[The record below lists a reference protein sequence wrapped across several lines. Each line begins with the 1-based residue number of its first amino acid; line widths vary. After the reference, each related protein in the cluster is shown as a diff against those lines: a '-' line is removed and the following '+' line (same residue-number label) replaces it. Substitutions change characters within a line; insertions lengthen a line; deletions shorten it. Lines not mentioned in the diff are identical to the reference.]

1 MGSERRFALPA
12 QNDLHSVEHFFT
24 LDEETYFLY
33 IYSPRTNEKFA
44 TSCSYIYFSHE
55 PQWPRSFPP
64 VVSLAPQCPRM
75 AKRVPLRTRPRVIH
89 VERALLARSETPFP
103 LTNMSLQLCK
113 QHVAGIEVIPNG
125 CDRFENA
132 KTTSWPS
139 PASTQERLL
148 WLPRAT
154 LPSLT
159 S

>member
-1 MGSERRFALPA
+1 MTIISTVPMRSERRFALPA
-12 QNDLHSVEHFFT
+12 QNDLHSVENFFT

-89 VERALLARSETPFP
+89 VEIESVGSLGNSISP
-103 LTNMSLQLCK
+103 TNNINYQY
-113 QHVAGIEVIPNG
+113 VI
-125 CDRFENA
+125 A
-132 KTTSWPS
+132 VMQTTCRWDCGHS
-139 PASTQERLL
+139 
-148 WLPRAT
+148 
-154 LPSLT
+154 
-159 S
+159 

>member
-1 MGSERRFALPA
+1 MSDYNLDSPNANLRSERRFALPA
-12 QNDLHSVEHFFT
+12 QNDLHSVENFFT

-89 VERALLARSETPFP
+89 VEGALLARSETPFP
-103 LTNMSLQLCK
+103 PPISICHCSYANNMSLGL
-113 QHVAGIEVIPNG
+113 
-125 CDRFENA
+125 RSFL
-132 KTTSWPS
+132 TRSW
-139 PASTQERLL
+139 LG
-148 WLPRAT
+148 
-154 LPSLT
+154 
-159 S
+159 